1 MVFLVLLL
9 EISHSLFLEDLLD
22 ASHLELR
29 LFLVEEIGGR
39 LEEVVQLEENLL
51 LRRQCAAVA
60 GISCDDQTGRHLGSG
75 LNEVVNVGNGQVKFL
90 DAFS

>member
-9 EISHSLFLEDLLD
+9 EIGHGLFLEDLLD

-39 LEEVVQLEENLL
+39 LEEIVQLEEDLL
-51 LRRQCAAVA
+51 IRRQSAAVA
-60 GISCDDQTGRHLGSG
+60 GISCDDQRGRHLGSG
-75 LNEVVNVGNGQVKFL
+75 LNEIVNVGNGPVKFL
-90 DAFS
+90 DAWI